1 MNWQQLTII
10 EILFCVLIVIGLC
23 YEEKLISFEQRIV
36 EKFRLFC
43 SIIKDVERQNISM
56 KKFFYILYAAAAE
69 EMRESLK

>member
-1 MNWQQLTII
+1 MSWQQLTII
-10 EILFCVLIVIGLC
+10 EILFCALIVIGLC
-23 YEEKLISFEQRIV
+23 YEETLISFEQRIV

-69 EMRESLK
+69 EIKESLK